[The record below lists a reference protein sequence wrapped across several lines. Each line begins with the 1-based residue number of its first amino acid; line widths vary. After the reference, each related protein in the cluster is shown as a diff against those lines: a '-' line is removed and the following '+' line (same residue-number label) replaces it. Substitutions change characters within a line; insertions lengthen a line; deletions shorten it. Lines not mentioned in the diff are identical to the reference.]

1 MMSPMSLT
9 IISGLAG
16 GLMGAGASAVIYA
29 ALFRCQYMKQCTAL
43 RAEAN
48 PRGKGRKEAEEYSGA
63 APTCQ
68 YCHGR
73 EGQFVRIPMNRTRG

>member
-1 MMSPMSLT
+1 MMSPLSLT
-9 IISGLAG
+9 VISGLAG
-16 GLMGAGASAVIYA
+16 GLIGAGVLAVIISA
-29 ALFRCQYMKQCTAL
+29 FVRRHHMKRRAAL

-48 PRGKGRKEAEEYSGA
+48 PCGKGLKEAEEYSGA
-63 APTCQ
+63 APTCK